1 MNRRGCFGVRVTAL
15 ALGAAVVL
23 LLSGCVYLR
32 LLQLKHQLADFDRYF
47 RLRTTEGL
55 RLDYLK
61 PVLLASDIRWMGF
74 APATVRKVGSAE
86 QWHLRWVKALP
97 PRVTEEGHFEIAFD
111 LMFTDGKLSGLS
123 IGEHYFKLL
132 PKELVVAGLQS
143 LGHANVDEKNRSVKS
158 AVAVSL
164 QQSGSSWPTRHSV
177 LQLLGTPTEE
187 HIDDK
192 RITLR
197 YRCPSADPE
206 HRGKEFDLWLTF
218 DRQTELLIKTEGRL
232 PVGNVNFDFDPPV
245 SSAATSGQ

>member
-1 MNRRGCFGVRVTAL
+1 MNRRGRLGVRVAML
-15 ALGAAVVL
+15 ALGAAVAL

-55 RLDYLK
+55 RLDCLK
-61 PVLLASDIRWMGF
+61 PVLLASDIQWLGF
-74 APATVRKVGSAE
+74 APATVRKVGRAE

-97 PRVTEEGHFEIAFD
+97 PGVTEEGHFEIAFD
-111 LMFTDGKLSGLS
+111 LMFIDGKLSGLS

-143 LGHANVDEKNRSVKS
+143 LGHANVDEKSRSVKS

-164 QQSGSSWPTRHSV
+164 QQAGSTWPTRHSV
-177 LQLLGTPTEE
+177 FQLLGTPTEE
-187 HIDDK
+187 HVDEK
-192 RITLR
+192 RIVLR

-206 HRGKEFDLWLTF
+206 HRGKEFDLRLTF
-218 DRQTELLIKTEGRL
+218 DGRTEMLIKTEGRL

-245 SSAATSGQ
+245 PPAATSAR